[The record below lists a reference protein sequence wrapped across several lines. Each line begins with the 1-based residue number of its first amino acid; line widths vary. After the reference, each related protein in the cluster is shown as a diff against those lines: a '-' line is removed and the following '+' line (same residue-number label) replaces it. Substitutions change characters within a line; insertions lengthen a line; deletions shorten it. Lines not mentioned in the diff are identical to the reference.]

1 MPLTSII
8 HRIGH
13 IPPYTATLI
22 HIARFIGV
30 TGLAVRIVDAFDKLA
45 GRHFSIGIVSIN
57 RSQQITRIVGT
68 AHFRPSLI
76 SIRENGNP
84 LLSNNLLQLFFLTT
98 TGKCFYAI
106 QMTDVFI
113 GLVRINFIIIHR
125 CLDTFQIKSFSS
137 FIHQ

>member
-13 IPPYTATLI
+13 IPPYTATLV

-45 GRHFSIGIVSIN
+45 GRHFSIGIVSID

-68 AHFRPSLI
+68 AHFRPSFI

-84 LLSNNLLQLFFLTT
+84 LLSNNLFQLFFLAT

-113 GLVRINFIIIHR
+113 VALSASI
-125 CLDTFQIKSFSS
+125 S
-137 FIHQ
+137 